1 MKIITLTLSPAIDIH
16 CNTDSFIAERENFAK
31 ITSRD
36 VGGKGVNI
44 SRALLSCKI
53 PSTAIVVV
61 GEENADSFL
70 SLLAADNIDCEAIWS
85 QGLIRENITVHTTG
99 KKETRLSFDGF
110 VGDDSLIDEV
120 EDSLNEIAKSGDIVA
135 LVGSIPR
142 GINTE
147 KVKNLVHALK
157 SKEIRVVIDSRSFTP
172 TDIVECSPF
181 LIKPNEEEITAYTKK
196 AVESLEDATDAA
208 KKIFEKGVENVM
220 ISLGAKG
227 AVLACSEG
235 LFIANAPLISALS
248 TIGAGDSS
256 IAGFLAA
263 YKDGKSPAECLKN
276 AVAFGSAACLTEG
289 TKPPKKED
297 IEQLIQS
304 IKVKNRLKG
313 VHS

>member
-263 YKDGKSPAECLKN
+263 YKDRKSPAECLKN